1 MSYFRE
7 LPNLQYPSFLPDKKS
22 SLDYLEVKNFFRRVK
37 LREDLKNNFVLLKKY
52 QIPDGIRPELV
63 AEEFYGSAEYD
74 WIVLLSAGIINVKD
88 EWPLSDQDLFT
99 FTNQKYGTSGMYQ
112 VHHYETIEVRDLNGR
127 LILPKGKVV
136 DANFRIP
143 NLYQSYTTAPSAPT
157 PPPEPP
163 PVPPPPVPP
172 PPVPPPPVPPP
183 PVPIP
188 YTYNVVNSGSGA
200 YVFTGSAT
208 GNNPVITAPV
218 GSTLTFNLNASGH
231 PFWVKTTNTTDA
243 NDAITANITGN
254 GSQTGQIIWNTTG
267 LTPRTYY
274 YVCQFHTTMK
284 GVIDILP
291 LSTLSSSDTNSY
303 VTQSAQ
309 FSQYIGITPVETIR
323 YTTDLINPVVAIT
336 NYDYETIKNNNKR
349 SIGIL
354 NPIYVQ
360 QFLNDMRSIMSYD
373 INSQYVDDKLIRTK
387 NTRMI
392 GP

>member
-1 MSYFRE
+1 
-7 LPNLQYPSFLPDKKS
+7 
-22 SLDYLEVKNFFRRVK
+22 
-37 LREDLKNNFVLLKKY
+37 
-52 QIPDGIRPELV
+52 
-63 AEEFYGSAEYD
+63 
-74 WIVLLSAGIINVKD
+74 
-88 EWPLSDQDLFT
+88 
-99 FTNQKYGTSGMYQ
+99 
-112 VHHYETIEVRDLNGR
+112 
-127 LILPKGKVV
+127 
-136 DANFRIP
+136 
-143 NLYQSYTTAPSAPT
+143 
-157 PPPEPP
+157 
-163 PVPPPPVPP
+163 
-172 PPVPPPPVPPP
+172 
-183 PVPIP
+183 VPIP

-218 GSTLTFNLNASGH
+218 GSTLTFNINASGH
-231 PFWVKTTNTTDA
+231 PFWVKTTNTTGA

-267 LTPRTYY
+267 LTPGPYY
-274 YVCQFHTTMK
+274 YVCQFHTTMN

-291 LSTLSSSDTNSY
+291 LSSPTTYSP

>member
-1 MSYFRE
+1 MGYFRE
-7 LPNLQYPSFLPDKKS
+7 LPDLEYPSFLPDKKS
-22 SLDYLEVKNFFRRVK
+22 SHDYLEVKNFFRRVK

-52 QIPDGIRPELV
+52 QIPDDVRPDLV
-63 AEEFYGSAEYD
+63 AEEFYGKPEYD
-74 WIVLLSAGIINVKD
+74 WVVILSAGIVSIKD
-88 EWPLSDQDLFT
+88 EWPLSDKDLFT
-99 FTNQKYGTSGMYQ
+99 FTEKKYGTTGMYQ

-143 NLYQSYTTAPSAPT
+143 NLYQSYTTAPPAPT
-157 PPPEPP
+157 
-163 PVPPPPVPP
+163 
-172 PPVPPPPVPPP
+172 PPPVPPP